1 MSQRPLGD
9 MDPEA
14 FRREGHRIVDWLA
27 DYLAAP
33 EQHPVLS
40 RSKPGD
46 LVRALPAAAPED
58 GEPFDAIFADF
69 EQHVVP
75 GLTHWN
81 HPGFFAYFAI
91 SASGPGILAE
101 MLSAGLNVQAML
113 WRTSPAATELEQ
125 VTLGWLAQL
134 MGLPSTFEGVIY
146 DTASISTL
154 HALAAA
160 REVVVPDVRARG
172 MLARPGPPGVRVY
185 CSEHT
190 HSSIDKAVLLLG
202 FGQQAIHRIPGD
214 DHYHAMRADHLA
226 EAIADDRRAGFV
238 RSPSSRRSAPRRP
251 PPSIL
256 STPSPTSAR
265 PNTSGC
271 TWTPPT
277 PASWRWCRPGAS
289 RSRAWSVRTRSSS
302 IRTSGSSRRSI

>member
-1 MSQRPLGD
+1 MSQRPIGD

-27 DYLAAP
+27 DYLENP
-33 EQHPVLS
+33 ERYPVLS

-46 LVRALPAAAPED
+46 LLRALPAAAPED
-58 GEPFDAIFADF
+58 GESFDAIFADF
-69 EQHVVP
+69 EQHIVP

-113 WRTSPAATELEQ
+113 WRTSPAATELEE
-125 VTLGWLAQL
+125 VTLGWLARL
-134 MGLPSTFEGVIY
+134 MGLPPTLEGVIY

-160 REVVVPDVRARG
+160 REAVVPDVRTRG
-172 MLARPGPPGVRVY
+172 LLGRQDVPGVRIY

-190 HSSIDKAVLLLG
+190 HSSIDKSVLLLG
-202 FGQQAIHRIPGD
+202 LGQQAIRRIP
-214 DHYHAMRADHLA
+214 
-226 EAIADDRRAGFV
+226 
-238 RSPSSRRSAPRRP
+238 
-251 PPSIL
+251 
-256 STPSPTSAR
+256 
-265 PNTSGC
+265 
-271 TWTPPT
+271 
-277 PASWRWCRPGAS
+277 
-289 RSRAWSVRTRSSS
+289 
-302 IRTSGSSRRSI
+302 